1 MVGTCA
7 LAQEL
12 GRCPD
17 DHAAAFAR
25 YEVRMWL
32 FVEKNQALIQVSAA
46 AGNYGEGGEDH
57 FRAAL
62 DDAKNAIAS
71 DA

>member
-1 MVGTCA
+1 
-7 LAQEL
+7 
-12 GRCPD
+12 
-17 DHAAAFAR
+17 
-25 YEVRMWL
+25 MWL